1 MASITPY
8 QTKKGR
14 RYRVQYRDPAGKM
27 RSKRG
32 FTRKSD
38 AQAWADKN
46 AVDVTAGDW
55 INPTLGRT
63 TIEDVHPA
71 WEARQAQL
79 KPSTETMNSDIYRLH
94 VEPTWAGRAVGGVKP
109 SEVQTWVNSLDY
121 SPSYVRNCHMVLA
134 QHFDVAVRD
143 GMLKKNP
150 ARGVRLPSKPV
161 QPVKVYL
168 TYGQLRQLA
177 DASKYPELI
186 MLLGTVGLRWGEA
199 AALRPCDLDPK
210 RNRISI
216 SRSASKAGNRVEIVS
231 PKTGPRSVAVP
242 ADVMRML
249 VRRAADRPV
258 DGLLWPN
265 RNGEPMISPGHN
277 SWFSGA
283 VRDCMEPLVP
293 VDPANP
299 GGKKVRVKDPS
310 FPRVTPYGLRH
321 VAAGLMIQAGAN
333 PLLVARQLGHA
344 DPSITMRVYASLW
357 EDGLDV
363 LAQSIGA
370 DVAKMQPR
378 ALES

>member
-1 MASITPY
+1 MASISPY
-8 QTKKGR
+8 NTKQGKR
-14 RYRVQYRDPAGKM
+14 WRVQYRDPAGKV

-63 TIEDVHPA
+63 TIEELHPA
-71 WEARQAQL
+71 WAARQSQL
-79 KPSTETMNSDIYRLH
+79 KPSTRAMNADIYLLH

-109 SEVQTWVNSLDY
+109 SEVQAWVNSLDF
-121 SPSYVRNCHMVLA
+121 SPSFVRNCHMVLA
-134 QHFDVAVRD
+134 QHFDVAVQD

-168 TYGQLRQLA
+168 TYEQLCQLA

-199 AALRPCDLDPK
+199 AALRPMDLDPK

-216 SRSASKAGNRVEIVS
+216 TRSASKAGNRVEVVS

-249 VRRAADRPV
+249 VRRAANRPV

-283 VRDCMEPLVP
+283 VRDCMEPWVP

-299 GGKKVRVKDPS
+299 DGKKVRVKDPS

-357 EDGLDV
+357 EDGLDA
-363 LAQSIGA
+363 LAQSLGA
-370 DVAKMQPR
+370 DVVKMQPR
-378 ALES
+378 AVEK

>member
-1 MASITPY
+1 MASISPY
-8 QTKKGR
+8 TTKSGKR
-14 RYRVQYRDPAGKM
+14 WRVQYRDPAGKV

-32 FTRKSD
+32 FTRKTD

-46 AVDVTAGDW
+46 AVDVHSGDW
-55 INPTLGRT
+55 INPALGRT
-63 TIEDVHPA
+63 TVEDLHPA
-71 WEARQAQL
+71 WVARQSQL
-79 KPSTETMNSDIYRLH
+79 KPSTRAMNADIYRLH
-94 VEPTWAGRAVGGVKP
+94 VEPAWAPRAVGGVKP
-109 SEVQTWVNSLDY
+109 SEVQAWVNGLDF
-121 SPSYVRNCHMVLA
+121 SPSFVRNCHMVLA

-143 GMLKKNP
+143 GMVKKNP

-216 SRSASKAGNRVEIVS
+216 TRSASKAGNSVEVVS

-242 ADVMRML
+242 GDVMRLL

-265 RNGEPMISPGHN
+265 KHGAPMVSPGHN

-283 VRDCMEPLVP
+283 VRDCMEPRDP
-293 VDPANP
+293 VT
-299 GGKKVRVKDPS
+299 GKRVRDPS

-333 PLLVARQLGHA
+333 VKMVSAQLGHA
-344 DPSITMRVYASLW
+344 SAKQTLDTYAHLW
-357 EDGLDV
+357 DDGLDQMM
-363 LAQSIGA
+363 QSLGA
-370 DVAKMQPR
+370 DVVKLQSR
-378 ALES
+378 AGDL

>member
-1 MASITPY
+1 MASVSPY
-8 QTKKGR
+8 TTKSGKR
-14 RYRVQYRDPAGKM
+14 WRVQYRDPAGKV

-38 AQAWADKN
+38 AQTWADKN

-63 TIEDVHPA
+63 TVADVHPA
-71 WEARQAQL
+71 WVARQSQL
-79 KPSTETMNSDIYRLH
+79 KPSTRAMNADIYRLH
-94 VEPTWAGRAVGGVKP
+94 VEPVWASRAVGGVKP
-109 SEVQTWVNSLDY
+109 SEVQTWVNNLDF
-121 SPSYVRNCHMVLA
+121 SPSFVRNCHMVLA

-143 GMLKKNP
+143 GMVKKNP

-168 TYGQLRQLA
+168 TYEQLRQLA
-177 DASKYPELI
+177 DASKYPDLI

-216 SRSASKAGNRVEIVS
+216 SRSASKAGNRVEVVS

-242 ADVMRML
+242 GDVMRML

-283 VRDCMEPLVP
+283 VRDCMEPKDP
-293 VDPANP
+293 VT
-299 GGKKVRVKDPS
+299 GKRVRDPS

-333 PLLVARQLGHA
+333 VKMVSAQLGHA
-344 DPSITMRVYASLW
+344 SAKQTLDTYAYLW
-357 EDGLDV
+357 DDGLD
-363 LAQSIGA
+363 LMMQSIGA
-370 DVAKMQPR
+370 YVVKLQSR
-378 ALES
+378 AVDS

>member
-1 MASITPY
+1 MASISPY

-14 RYRVQYRDPAGKM
+14 AWRVQYRDPAGKV

-94 VEPTWAGRAVGGVKP
+94 VEPVWASRAVGGVKP
-109 SEVQTWVNSLDY
+109 SEVQTWVNTLDY

-134 QHFDVAVRD
+134 QHFDVAVQD

-168 TYGQLRQLA
+168 TYEQLCAFA
-177 DASKYPELI
+177 DTSKYPELI

-199 AALRPCDLDPK
+199 AALRPMDLDPK
-210 RNRISI
+210 RGRISI
-216 SRSASKAGNRVEIVS
+216 TRSASKAGNRVEIVT
-231 PKTGPRSVAVP
+231 PKTGQRSVAVP
-242 ADVMRML
+242 EHVMRML
-249 VRRAADRPV
+249 VRRAANRPV
-258 DGLLWPN
+258 GGLLWPN
-265 RNGEPMISPGHN
+265 RDGEPMISPGHN
-277 SWFSGA
+277 SWFDGA
-283 VRDCMEPLVP
+283 VKRCQ
-293 VDPANP
+293 
-299 GGKKVRVKDPS
+299 KKDPS

>member
-1 MASITPY
+1 MASISPY
-8 QTKKGR
+8 NTKSGKR
-14 RYRVQYRDPAGKM
+14 WRVQYRDPAGKV

-32 FTRKSD
+32 FTRKTD

-46 AVDVTAGDW
+46 AVDVHSGDW
-55 INPTLGRT
+55 INPALGRT
-63 TIEDVHPA
+63 TVEDLHPA
-71 WEARQAQL
+71 WVARQAQL
-79 KPSTETMNSDIYRLH
+79 KPSTRAMNADIYRLH
-94 VEPTWAGRAVGGVKP
+94 VEPVWAGRSVGGVKP
-109 SEVQTWVNSLDY
+109 SEVQTWVNGLEH

-143 GMLKKNP
+143 GMVKKNP

-168 TYGQLRQLA
+168 TYGQLCQLA

-210 RNRISI
+210 RNRINI
-216 SRSASKAGNRVEIVS
+216 TRSASKAGNSVEVVS

-242 ADVMRML
+242 GDVMRML

-283 VRDCMEPLVP
+283 VRDCMEPWVP

-299 GGKKVRVKDPS
+299 DGKKVRVKDPS

-333 PLLVARQLGHA
+333 VKMVSAQLGHA
-344 DPSITMRVYASLW
+344 SAKQTLDTYAHLW
-357 EDGLDV
+357 DDGLDQMM
-363 LAQSIGA
+363 QSLGA
-370 DVAKMQPR
+370 DVVKLQSR
-378 ALES
+378 AVEK